1 LAAVGLNQL
10 QEELPMRGSLGTL
23 KIGVW
28 FLAIAVLAI
37 VLWVSTQPVAARMI
51 WGG

>member
-1 LAAVGLNQL
+1 
-10 QEELPMRGSLGTL
+10 MKGSSETL

-28 FLAIAVLAI
+28 VLAIAILA
-37 VLWVSTQPVAARMI
+37 VVFWVSTQPVAARMI

>member
-1 LAAVGLNQL
+1 
-10 QEELPMRGSLGTL
+10 MKISLGTL

-28 FLAIAVLAI
+28 FLAVAALAI

>member
-1 LAAVGLNQL
+1 
-10 QEELPMRGSLGTL
+10 MKGSLETL
-23 KIGVW
+23 KIGMWV
-28 FLAIAVLAI
+28 LAIAIVAI

>member
-1 LAAVGLNQL
+1 
-10 QEELPMRGSLGTL
+10 MKGSLDTL

-28 FLAIAVLAI
+28 FMAIALLAI